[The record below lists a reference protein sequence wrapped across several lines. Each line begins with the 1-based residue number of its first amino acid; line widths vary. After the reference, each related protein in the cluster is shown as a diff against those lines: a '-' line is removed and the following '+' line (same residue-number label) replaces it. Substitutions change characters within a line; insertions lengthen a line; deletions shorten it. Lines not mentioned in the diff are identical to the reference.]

1 MSKRVICFTSKKVAM
16 STLDQT
22 ITSMYEDEELV
33 FNGDKNNESRQR
45 SQILISLDKNNITED
60 DEDSEDEAICVDET
74 EIPACGENADV
85 VMKQINA
92 SDTVLPNYLNKQ
104 ICVIQSY
111 VVIESSYGGLYSL
124 CLNCHFYHGLEVPLG
139 KHKFVNT
146 HYQRRFY
153 CCEKD
158 DLCCAICKS
167 TLFLEIPTPVCIMC
181 NKTEPQ
187 NINNHTLAKKKLK

>member
-22 ITSMYEDEELV
+22 ITSMHDDGELIFHEDQ
-33 FNGDKNNESRQR
+33 NNKSRQR
-45 SQILISLDKNNITED
+45 SNILISIDKNNTLED
-60 DEDSEDEAICVDET
+60 DEDSEDEAICVDEI
-74 EIPACGENADV
+74 EIPSACGENADV
-85 VMKQINA
+85 VTKEINA
-92 SDTVLPNYLNKQ
+92 SDTVLPNYLMKQ

-111 VVIESSYGGLYSL
+111 VVIESIYGGLYSL
-124 CLNCHFYHGLEVPLG
+124 CLNCHYSHGLEVPIG

-146 HYQRRFY
+146 NYQRRFY

-167 TLFLEIPTPVCIMC
+167 ILFFKFLHRC
-181 NKTEPQ
+181 
-187 NINNHTLAKKKLK
+187 A